1 MGFNGV
7 ANLFDR
13 RRLCF
18 FRFLRLVNF
27 AMKSGVSSLNPYAAS
42 YVPLSKREAYSRT
55 EHTAKDSKSEHVW
68 YGHPVNVTQNQ
79 YQSNVSLDAVGQ
91 GAERYSIHEASSVK
105 NHPVHGSYGSSSSK
119 QTVDEEFDMDME
131 YLQMTFPGLSYQS
144 LNDVY
149 LANNGD
155 LEATIDMLAQL
166 EFDTME
172 SSEILPDTLDI
183 GDVSESGASSECASL
198 KLKNVVP
205 EVSASSSASAEPG
218 IVS

>member
-1 MGFNGV
+1 
-7 ANLFDR
+7 
-13 RRLCF
+13 
-18 FRFLRLVNF
+18 
-27 AMKSGVSSLNPYAAS
+27 MKPGVSSLNPYAAS

-55 EHTAKDSKSEHVW
+55 EHTAKDSKSGNENVW
-68 YGHPVNVTQNQ
+68 YGHPVKVTQNQ
-79 YQSNVSLDAVGQ
+79 YQSSVSLDTVGQ
-91 GAERYSIHEASSVK
+91 GAERYSILEASSVK

-119 QTVDEEFDMDME
+119 QTADEEFDMDME
-131 YLQMTFPGLSYQS
+131 YLQMSFPGLSDQS

-155 LEATIDMLAQL
+155 LEATIDMLTQL